1 MKKVIIEAVNISK
14 KIEGKSIIKNVSF
27 QCKEHSSIAIN
38 GQNGSG
44 KSTLL
49 KILAGISEPTNG
61 KIKRNTTKIG
71 YVPEHFP
78 ENLRFKL
85 KEYLFAIGS
94 FHGYSRVHIEDELSK
109 YISLFEIEAFL
120 GTPLKR
126 CSKGTKQKVGIIQAL
141 LTKPDILLLD
151 EPLTGLDIDSQQ
163 NLIHLLGMLKKQVT
177 IIFTSHEQLM
187 IEKIANQILDI
198 RTGETLLH
206 KQLRKRQ
213 IRVEFKD
220 REIFRDL
227 DTLNLQYEGNI
238 ALLTVD
244 SEKSDRILID
254 LLNKNCSV
262 LEVREKG

>member
-1 MKKVIIEAVNISK
+1 M
-14 KIEGKSIIKNVSF
+14 
-27 QCKEHSSIAIN
+27 
-38 GQNGSG
+38 
-44 KSTLL
+44 
-49 KILAGISEPTNG
+49 
-61 KIKRNTTKIG
+61 
-71 YVPEHFP
+71 
-78 ENLRFKL
+78 
-85 KEYLFAIGS
+85 
-94 FHGYSRVHIEDELSK
+94 
-109 YISLFEIEAFL
+109 
-120 GTPLKR
+120 
-126 CSKGTKQKVGIIQAL
+126 
-141 LTKPDILLLD
+141 D

-262 LEVREKG
+262 LEVRVKG